1 MASIRKVKL
10 KKGPPKVYIIQSYKD
25 EAGITHQSWIQ
36 CADEAEAKELLD
48 DVRAAERENRIYEKP
63 QALDTPLPYAAV
75 APEDVMTV
83 RELVEA
89 YRVHHM
95 HIGGWEA
102 HTAGNA
108 INITTHYIY
117 PFIGNVPIKKVT
129 PYFLQQ
135 FYNDLPN
142 HDAVRSHKGGEAAKI
157 SARTVR
163 EVHKILR
170 PAFRFAVQQGFLSHN
185 PAAELELPKMEKYER
200 AQWSDEEVL
209 NAINKCED
217 DPELLTMM
225 SMMFGCT
232 LRTGEMLGLT
242 WDCIEFDED
251 CNGATVYIKNELA
264 RLNIEMIKLT
274 GTKINFQFPPMQAGN
289 RTVQVLKLPKTDRS
303 IREVY
308 IRDTLVQLLRDHKE
322 IQQLNKKEYA
332 EVYQDFG
339 LVFCQKNGRPIS
351 DEMITKRFKRFIKNA
366 TLRKVDLYSLRH
378 SGATA
383 KMAASGNDLKAVQGD
398 MGHSTPDML
407 MNVYLAT
414 VNKARRKVA
423 EQLETIMFSKIKR
436 PQKDR
441 KSDAGNNQPEQRTQ
455 TE

>member
-1 MASIRKVKL
+1 
-10 KKGPPKVYIIQSYKD
+10 
-25 EAGITHQSWIQ
+25 
-36 CADEAEAKELLD
+36 
-48 DVRAAERENRIYEKP
+48 
-63 QALDTPLPYAAV
+63 
-75 APEDVMTV
+75 
-83 RELVEA
+83 
-89 YRVHHM
+89 
-95 HIGGWEA
+95 
-102 HTAGNA
+102 
-108 INITTHYIY
+108 
-117 PFIGNVPIKKVT
+117 
-129 PYFLQQ
+129 
-135 FYNDLPN
+135 
-142 HDAVRSHKGGEAAKI
+142 
-157 SARTVR
+157 
-163 EVHKILR
+163 
-170 PAFRFAVQQGFLSHN
+170 
-185 PAAELELPKMEKYER
+185 MEKYER

-251 CNGATVYIKNELA
+251 LNGATVHIKNELA
-264 RLNIEMIKLT
+264 RLNIEMIEQT
-274 GTKINFQFPPMQAGN
+274 GTKINFRFPPMKAGN

-351 DEMITKRFKRFIKNA
+351 DEMITKRFKRFIKSA

-383 KMAASGNDLKAVQGD
+383 KMETSGNDLKAVQGD

-436 PQKDR
+436 PQKDG
-441 KSDAGNNQPEQRTQ
+441 KSDAGNNQPEQKKQ